1 MLLLVYNIL
10 SRTSLVQQTERDSS
24 KRSYSNINNSLT
36 SWYMFS
42 RNIVALSDAIVQL
55 VHNLLDR
62 IEDGNVP

>member
-1 MLLLVYNIL
+1 
-10 SRTSLVQQTERDSS
+10 
-24 KRSYSNINNSLT
+24 
-36 SWYMFS
+36 MFS